1 MISEGIGTRLR
12 RLPISSTCSS
22 VLMLHPTYEDNEVS
36 RNNFENDLD
45 IGFFCADGFDE
56 RLYRDNYARIE
67 RNQFPINHTEI
78 QNFDSNVRNNAEEIV
93 VIDLT
98 LDTTDEE
105 IINENNDLHNEQ
117 IPNLNNDSRNE
128 LTPTTISS
136 PSTNNSRNELTPT
149 TISSPSTNNSRN
161 ELTPTTISSPSTNNS
176 RDELTPTTISS
187 PSINMFDDEPNEW
200 ISTLSRNKRGNRSN
214 SNESSRS
221 SSSSGR
227 SSGRRQNYME
237 SVTNDNWNIL
247 LPENIENQLKRRN
260 KRNK

>member
-78 QNFDSNVRNNAEEIV
+78 QNFDSNVRNNAKEIV
-93 VIDLT
+93 IIDLT

-128 LTPTTISS
+128 LTPITISS
-136 PSTNNSRNELTPT
+136 SSTNDSC
-149 TISSPSTNNSRN
+149 N

-187 PSINMFDDEPNEW
+187 PSINMFDNEPNEW
-200 ISTLSRNKRGNRSN
+200 ISTPSRNK
-214 SNESSRS
+214 E
-221 SSSSGR
+221 
-227 SSGRRQNYME
+227 
-237 SVTNDNWNIL
+237 V
-247 LPENIENQLKRRN
+247 IEVIVMKAAEVVVSIN
-260 KRNK
+260 KKFLAIRLIINPLSKK

>member
-22 VLMLHPTYEDNEVS
+22 VLMLHPTYDDNEVS

-117 IPNLNNDSRNE
+117 IPNLNNDSHNE

-136 PSTNNSRNELTPT
+136 PSPINSG
-149 TISSPSTNNSRN
+149 TIP
-161 ELTPTTISSPSTNNS
+161 ISA
-176 RDELTPTTISS
+176 
-187 PSINMFDDEPNEW
+187 PSINF
-200 ISTLSRNKRGNRSN
+200 
-214 SNESSRS
+214 
-221 SSSSGR
+221 
-227 SSGRRQNYME
+227 
-237 SVTNDNWNIL
+237 
-247 LPENIENQLKRRN
+247 
-260 KRNK
+260 

>member
-22 VLMLHPTYEDNEVS
+22 VLMLHQTYEDNEVS

-117 IPNLNNDSRNE
+117 IPNLNN
-128 LTPTTISS
+128 
-136 PSTNNSRNELTPT
+136 NSRNELTPT

-161 ELTPTTISSPSTNNS
+161 ELTPTTISSPS
-176 RDELTPTTISS
+176 
-187 PSINMFDDEPNEW
+187 INMFDDEPNEW
-200 ISTLSRNKRGNRSN
+200 ISTPSRNKRGNRSN

>member
-22 VLMLHPTYEDNEVS
+22 VLMLHQTYEDNEVS
-36 RNNFENDLD
+36 QNNFENDLD

-136 PSTNNSRNELTPT
+136 PSTNNSR
-149 TISSPSTNNSRN
+149 
-161 ELTPTTISSPSTNNS
+161 
-176 RDELTPTTISS
+176 DELTPTTISS

-200 ISTLSRNKRGNRSN
+200 ISTPSRNKRGNRSN

-221 SSSSGR
+221 KSQGWDDSSSSGR

-260 KRNK
+260 KRKK

>member
-22 VLMLHPTYEDNEVS
+22 VLMLHQTYEDNEVS

-56 RLYRDNYARIE
+56 RLYQDNYARIE

-78 QNFDSNVRNNAEEIV
+78 QNFGSNVRNNAEEIV

-105 IINENNDLHNEQ
+105 IINENNNLHNEQ
-117 IPNLNNDSRNE
+117 IPNLNNNSRNELTPTTISSPSTNNSRNE

-187 PSINMFDDEPNEW
+187 PSI
-200 ISTLSRNKRGNRSN
+200 
-214 SNESSRS
+214 
-221 SSSSGR
+221 
-227 SSGRRQNYME
+227 
-237 SVTNDNWNIL
+237 
-247 LPENIENQLKRRN
+247 
-260 KRNK
+260 

>member
-22 VLMLHPTYEDNEVS
+22 VLMLHQTYEDNEVS
-36 RNNFENDLD
+36 QNNFENDLD

-149 TISSPSTNNSRN
+149 TISSPSTNNSR
-161 ELTPTTISSPSTNNS
+161 
-176 RDELTPTTISS
+176 DELTPTTISS

-200 ISTLSRNKRGNRSN
+200 ISTPSRNKRGNRSN

-260 KRNK
+260 KRKK

>member
-22 VLMLHPTYEDNEVS
+22 VLMLHQTYEDNEVS

-136 PSTNNSRNELTPT
+136 PSTNNSR
-149 TISSPSTNNSRN
+149 
-161 ELTPTTISSPSTNNS
+161 
-176 RDELTPTTISS
+176 DELTPTTISS

-200 ISTLSRNKRGNRSN
+200 ISTPSRNKRGNRSN